1 LKAVGIDGSAK
12 RWAIVALESGR
23 FVAATVSAALTPSPP
38 ICDGATA
45 IGIDIPLTTPT
56 EGRRS
61 AESLARGRL
70 PGRSSSVFSTPPV
83 DILDEA
89 TYQEA
94 LDRARRVYGYGI
106 SAQAYALRRAIFDAR
121 ASQLALH
128 EVHPELSFSEMN
140 SGHRLASKKS
150 WSGMRQR
157 LDLLADQ
164 GITIP
169 ASVGTAGDVPTDDL
183 LDACAAAWSA
193 DRIGRGS
200 AEKIGDEAG
209 GYIWI

>member
-1 LKAVGIDGSAK
+1 MKVVGIDGSAR

-23 FVAATVSAALTPSPP
+23 FAGATVCDTLTPSPP

-45 IGIDIPLTTPT
+45 IGIDIPLTTPMA
-56 EGRRS
+56 GRRS
-61 AESLARGRL
+61 AESLARSLL
-70 PGRSSSVFSTPPV
+70 PGRSSSVFSTPPSDV
-83 DILDEA
+83 LAEA
-89 TYQEA
+89 TYQAA
-94 LDRARRVYGYGI
+94 LTRARQVYGYGI
-106 SAQAYALRRAIFDAR
+106 SAQAYALRRAIIDAR
-121 ASQLALH
+121 DSRLALH
-128 EVHPELSFSEMN
+128 EVHPELSFSAMN

-150 WSGMRQR
+150 WTGMRQR
-157 LDLLADQ
+157 LDLLTEH

-169 ASVGTAGDVPTDDL
+169 VDVGTAGGVPTDDL

-200 AEKIGDEAG
+200 AQKIGDEAG